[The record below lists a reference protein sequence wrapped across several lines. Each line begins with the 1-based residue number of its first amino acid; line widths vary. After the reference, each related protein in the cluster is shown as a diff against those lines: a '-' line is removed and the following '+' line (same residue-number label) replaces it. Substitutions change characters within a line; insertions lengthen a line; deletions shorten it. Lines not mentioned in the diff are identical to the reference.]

1 MAMNARFGGRF
12 QGEDGTLQRLLPR
25 MRYCDATDPR
35 DKVFSLLGIALDAEP
50 LPKLDYHMSKEQVYT
65 KIAIWWIEFYG
76 TLELLSH
83 ADEPEAREGPT
94 NAKPM
99 ASWIPDWSRRPS
111 REILGVF
118 EKTYFRAGGP
128 KAVTS
133 FPSTPTPSSNP
144 ILKARGMFIGTA
156 NKIISHCNRYA
167 DLIPIFREHGGYGSE
182 EANEQALSNTL
193 CLGYSRES
201 APFTKDKWHVLKQY
215 TLWKTTHCDQA
226 WELKEDRHGKRILDE
241 EYLPCYD
248 NRPID
253 IKYEGLFRTRR
264 IGRVL
269 AITENGFF
277 CFAPDHLRKQ
287 DVIYIPYGSSMPV
300 ALRKVSDHYVVLGQ
314 CYVAGV
320 MYGEVLPEERLN
332 GQPRGVWGDSGEEPF
347 PFRCELPKFENR
359 EEDIEIW

>member
-1 MAMNARFGGRF
+1 MAMNARSGDCFW
-12 QGEDGTLQRLLPR
+12 GEDGTLQRLLPR
-25 MRYCDATDPR
+25 MRYCDVTDPK
-35 DKVFSLLGIALDAEP
+35 DKVFSLLGIALDAES

-83 ADEPEAREGPT
+83 ADDPEASEAPT
-94 NAKPM
+94 KVKPM

-118 EKTYFRAGGP
+118 EKTCFRAGGP

-133 FPSTPTPSSNP
+133 FLSTPTPSSNP

-167 DLIPIFREHGGYGSE
+167 DLIPIFREHCRYGSE

-193 CLGYSRES
+193 CLGYTRES

-287 DVIYIPYGSSMPV
+287 DVIYILYGSSMPV
-300 ALRKVSDHYVVLGQ
+300 ALRKVSDHYVVLG
-314 CYVAGV
+314 
-320 MYGEVLPEERLN
+320 
-332 GQPRGVWGDSGEEPF
+332 
-347 PFRCELPKFENR
+347 
-359 EEDIEIW
+359 